1 MSDTEAEHFTHEGL
15 DCKIVTR
22 TGGYWCGYVRRPE
35 GVEPVRWTS
44 EYDADTDE
52 VIDAEIEVWGG
63 ITYGPDEDGWVGFDD
78 SHSSRLV
85 DHSPADT
92 DREAVKFETQYL
104 AEQIADLQTEA
115 KTE

>member
-15 DCKIVTR
+15 DCKIVSR

-44 EYDADTDE
+44 EYDANTDE
-52 VIDAEIEVWGG
+52 VVDADVDVWGG

-78 SHSSRLV
+78 AHSSRLV
-85 DHSPADT
+85 DDSPANT
-92 DREAVKFETQYL
+92 DKAAVKFETQYL
-104 AEQIADLQTEA
+104 AEQIVDLQTEA
-115 KTE
+115 TPE